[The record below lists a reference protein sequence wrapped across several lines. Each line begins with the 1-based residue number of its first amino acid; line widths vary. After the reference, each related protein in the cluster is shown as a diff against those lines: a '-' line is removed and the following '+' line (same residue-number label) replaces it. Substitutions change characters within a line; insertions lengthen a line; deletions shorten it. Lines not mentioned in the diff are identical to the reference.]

1 METFI
6 RITGSFPTVIFTIVV
21 FTSMLFWLTSLFGLF
36 DSESLD
42 IDLPEMDG
50 HMAMNSSDGES
61 FGEIFVGLLT
71 KLGLNG
77 VPVTIIITLIGGL
90 GYLSSYY
97 LAYVSEFI
105 LGITLTKWLIGIPI
119 FIISLYLAVRVTS
132 IVIRPLRKFY
142 IKVSQNVEKKILG
155 QIALVRSLH
164 LDASR
169 GEVDFD
175 DGGAG
180 LILKAKTRGEV
191 EFKKGDRVVLLEYVP
206 EGGFYYVISEQEF
219 LGS

>member
-6 RITGSFPTVIFTIVV
+6 RITASFPTMIFTFLVLL
-21 FTSMLFWLTSLFGLF
+21 SMLFWLSSFMGLV
-36 DSESLD
+36 DADALD
-42 IDLPEMDG
+42 VDLPEIDG
-50 HMAMNSSDGES
+50 QMAMNSSEGES
-61 FGEIFVGLLT
+61 FGEIFVGFLT

-77 VPVTIIITLIGGL
+77 VPVTIVVTLIGFI

-119 FIISLYLAVRVTS
+119 LLISLYLSVRVTS
-132 IVIRPLRKFY
+132 IAIRPLRRFY

-155 QIALVRSLH
+155 QTALVRSLR

-180 LILKAKTRGEV
+180 LILKAKVRGEI

-219 LGS
+219 MGG

>member
-1 METFI
+1 MDTFI
-6 RITGSFPTVIFTIVV
+6 RITASFPTVIFTVVV

-50 HMAMNSSDGES
+50 QMAMNSSEGES
-61 FGEIFVGLLT
+61 FGEMFVGLLT

-77 VPVTIIITLIGGL
+77 VPVTIVITLVGGL
-90 GYLSSYY
+90 GYLCSYY

-119 FIISLYLAVRVTS
+119 LLISLYLAVRVTS

-142 IKVSQNVEKKILG
+142 LKVSQNVEKKILG
-155 QIALVRSLH
+155 QTALVRSLR
-164 LDASR
+164 LDANR

-180 LILKAKTRGEV
+180 LILKAKARGEV

-206 EGGFYYVISEQEF
+206 DGSFYYVVSEQEF
-219 LGS
+219 MGG